1 MKYTA
6 KAVVTLP
13 AGTVL
18 GLSEAQAR
26 DRKHALEPMAT
37 KGFYTTKQPA
47 QFKVGEVFD
56 YAGELPKALA
66 EDMDAVERSKAQA
79 AADAKAAAAA
89 LAEAQAAAEAAARA
103 SEAGAEAAGPGAE
116 WSDRIN
122 EALPA
127 AVADGTATP

>member
-18 GLSEAQAR
+18 GLTEAQAR
-26 DRKHALEPMAT
+26 DRKHALEPLAT

-56 YAGELPKALA
+56 YAGDLPKALA
-66 EDMDAVERSKAQA
+66 EDMDAAERSKAQA

-89 LAEAQAAAEAAARA
+89 LAEAAAAAEAAARA
-103 SEAGAEAAGPGAE
+103 AEAGEPGATPGEQWSDAINQANAEATGGA
-116 WSDRIN
+116 
-122 EALPA
+122 
-127 AVADGTATP
+127 VT